1 MQSLISSLK
10 NYFQQEP
17 LTAWAIVIAAVGI
30 LILLIILWRS
40 GWRFRSLK
48 KVKIGPVEAE
58 RFESIRK
65 DSALP
70 KESSGGAVTAKDVN
84 VQVEHS
90 TFHDQVGDIGGII
103 VKGDSAGKRK

>member
-1 MQSLISSLK
+1 MQNLISTLK

-17 LTAWAIVIAAVGI
+17 LTAWAVVIAAVAI

-48 KVKIGPVEAE
+48 RVKVGPVEAE
-58 RFESIRK
+58 RFESPGK
-65 DSALP
+65 DSNPP
-70 KESSGGAVTAKDVN
+70 KESSGGTITANDVN